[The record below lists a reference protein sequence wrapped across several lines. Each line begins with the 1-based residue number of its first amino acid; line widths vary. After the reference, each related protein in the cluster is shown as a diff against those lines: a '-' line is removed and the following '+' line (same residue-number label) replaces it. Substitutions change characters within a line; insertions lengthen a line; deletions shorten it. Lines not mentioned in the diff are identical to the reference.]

1 MVSEQLPTFCLAAN
15 PSILKKPSK
24 TMSEPLRYPQWQV
37 LLDEAILEFDAQRL
51 FAKVRTAERVIHDRL
66 HELTSET
73 HDFRERQALTDALA
87 TLEALKRHRM

>member
-1 MVSEQLPTFCLAAN
+1 MVSEQFPTFCIAAN

-51 FAKVRTAERVIHDRL
+51 FAKV
-66 HELTSET
+66 
-73 HDFRERQALTDALA
+73 
-87 TLEALKRHRM
+87 